1 MLKQNILNIFTKT
14 RGDINE
20 IIINQDLQNEFR
32 LTIIETLKFCK
43 ILLLDCFASKN
54 IEINIP
60 LKAFPVLPNISQ
72 HITKVLS
79 NINIPEKRKDE
90 EMSSSSTEESSS
102 SSETKKVCI

>member
-60 LKAFPVLPNISQ
+60 LKVFPFPPYISQ

-79 NINIPEKRKDE
+79 NINIQEKRKAE
-90 EMSSSSTEESSS
+90 EMSCSTEESSS
-102 SSETKKVCI
+102 SSEPKKVCI